1 MLDVLAHPLVEPSW
15 LAAHLADGDG
25 VVGSLTNER
34 CKEERSC
41 SCESRIS
48 ITTTFPDG
56 STDSMSIS
64 SSARKRKRVAASVSE
79 ELAVAPPITLSER
92 SSTGLALLRIF
103 VGYLWFQQLFWKM
116 PLTFAGLYGY
126 VVRESQ
132 HAILPGYG
140 ALLQHTF
147 LAGCS
152 SLSSPIGCT
161 AFVPLAACVWTAELL
176 VAISLLFGLF
186 TRFGAMLATVL
197 SVQLYVGLAYT
208 EWIWT
213 YGMLVLLALAFV
225 AVPAGRRL
233 GIDLWLAPRLQEAG
247 QRHSLARIAS
257 WFV

>member
-1 MLDVLAHPLVEPSW
+1 MHI
-15 LAAHLADGDG
+15 
-25 VVGSLTNER
+25 SL
-34 CKEERSC
+34 
-41 SCESRIS
+41 
-48 ITTTFPDG
+48 
-56 STDSMSIS
+56 
-64 SSARKRKRVAASVSE
+64 SARKQKQVATTASE
-79 ELAVAPPITLSER
+79 ESALAPPITLSER
-92 SSTGLALLRIF
+92 SSIGLALLRIL
-103 VGYLWFQQLFWKM
+103 VGYLWFQQLFWKL
-116 PLTFAGLYGY
+116 PPTFAGLYGY

-152 SLSSPIGCT
+152 SLSTPVGCT

-176 VAISLLFGLF
+176 VSISLLFGLF
-186 TRFGAMLATVL
+186 TRFGALLATVL

-213 YGMLVLLALAFV
+213 YGMLVLLALVLV

-233 GIDLWLAPRLQEAG
+233 GVDLWLAPRLQAAG
-247 QRHSLARIAS
+247 QHHRFARIAS